1 MYFCIRILIQFM
13 QLSGQFFTTSTAN
26 EVMVLTERSTNY
38 SYVILA
44 ALGLCLL
51 LVSAARLRQR
61 EVFLVL
67 GQNTFFF
74 NSSLEQYKNGIR
86 ENPLTAVFLVFQYV
100 LIGGIC
106 IYWHNEFSLV
116 DFNTYQTII
125 LISFPGIL
133 LLYHLFTI
141 SLAGTITGFREI
153 IQEVNQLTLTM
164 AQTAGIVILIEFFF
178 IYFQPELL
186 AESKLIIG
194 GTFLFF
200 ILLRIIRGFYHAIQ
214 LGVSWYYIILYLWT
228 LEIMPLLIV
237 IKLVFRGEISNW
249 LG

>member
-1 MYFCIRILIQFM
+1 M
-13 QLSGQFFTTSTAN
+13 QLSGQFFTTSAAN
-26 EVMVLTERSTNY
+26 EAMVLTERSSNY
-38 SYVILA
+38 SYLIIA

-51 LVSAARLRQR
+51 LISAARLRQR
-61 EVFLVL
+61 EVFLIL
-67 GQNTFFF
+67 GQNAFFF
-74 NSSLEQYKNGIR
+74 NSPAEQYKNGIR
-86 ENPLTAVFLVFQYV
+86 ENPLSSIFLVFQYIIV
-100 LIGGIC
+100 SGTY
-106 IYWHNEFSLV
+106 IYWYNHFSIV
-116 DFNTYQTII
+116 DFNTYQTIV
-125 LISFPGIL
+125 LTTFPGIL

-141 SLAGTITGFREI
+141 SLAGTVTGFGPI

-186 AESKLIIG
+186 SESKLIIG

-200 ILLRIIRGFYHAIQ
+200 IVLRIIRAFYHALQ

-228 LEIMPLLIV
+228 LEILPLLIGM
-237 IKLVFRGEISNW
+237 KLVFPGEISSW